1 MEKLNNILFKTG
13 KNISTILCIIF
24 LLIIACSFIGFC
36 ISFKPVKME
45 YPQYSLY
52 VSEKKIKEGD
62 SSRISDTR
70 IKNYYRIIEDI
81 AIQNNY
87 NKYGKEVIL
96 DAIKPIE
103 ESKREEFVTGLKPFL
118 FDYQQELNRNK
129 KEGKVNELVNV
140 ISDYQDIFIS
150 NYQDREFEKLR
161 LVTLKYICLSTII
174 SSILF
179 FILCLILPILLKIEE
194 NTRK

>member
-1 MEKLNNILFKTG
+1 MNYSSLSFELRTIFVYSLF
-13 KNISTILCIIF
+13 IWLF
-24 LLIIACSFIGFC
+24 GFC
-36 ISFKPVKME
+36 ISFKPVKLE

-52 VSEKKIKEGD
+52 VSEKQIKEGD

-118 FDYQQELNRNK
+118 FDYQQELNRTK

-150 NYQDREFEKLR
+150 NYRDREFEKLR
-161 LVTLKYICLSTII
+161 LATLKYICLSIII